1 MLSRT
6 PPDAADTSPV
16 TTPCCSP
23 TKEKNNTLLTH
34 CRLVQFFRRVLRKA
48 PWTLPLL
55 GLATCTVILAHTA
68 TGGTWTTAYLLPE
81 VERNLRFMAQAVWG
95 LLPYFCLGV
104 AVSAWV
110 QTSGVSDRI
119 KRVFEQREGMAIAV
133 AAVAGATIPLCSCSV
148 VPLIAALLVGG
159 APLGA
164 IMALWISSPLMSPA
178 VFLLTAGA
186 LGMPYAIAR
195 LVTAILMGAAA
206 GYVTSLLAARHLL
219 RDPVRSNAIAEVNC
233 CSRPTSAHHIDAAVP
248 NRARLFWS
256 NLRRPALFLGKW
268 LLVAF
273 FLEAL
278 IVHYVDSAW
287 ITSILGAGKSYSIP
301 IAMLVGIPLYV
312 SDIAAVP
319 VVQGLLDQGMAPGAA
334 LTFLIAGPVTTI
346 PAMVAVWALV
356 RGQTFAIYLSAGMI
370 GSLTAG
376 YLFQTF
382 AG

>member
-1 MLSRT
+1 
-6 PPDAADTSPV
+6 
-16 TTPCCSP
+16 
-23 TKEKNNTLLTH
+23 
-34 CRLVQFFRRVLRKA
+34 
-48 PWTLPLL
+48 
-55 GLATCTVILAHTA
+55 
-68 TGGTWTTAYLLPE
+68 
-81 VERNLRFMAQAVWG
+81 LRFVAHAAWG
-95 LLPYFCLGV
+95 IFPYFCLGV
-104 AVSAWV
+104 VISAWV
-110 QTSGVSDRI
+110 QTSGISQRI
-119 KRVFEQREGMAIAV
+119 KRIFERREGTAIAV

-178 VFLLTAGA
+178 VFLLTAGT

-195 LVTAILMGAAA
+195 LITAILMGTAA
-206 GYVTSLLAARHLL
+206 GYVTSLLVAHHFL
-219 RDPVRSNAIAEVNC
+219 RDPLRSNTVGEMNC
-233 CSRPTSAHHIDAAVP
+233 CSQPTSVHHTDAAAP
-248 NRARLFWS
+248 NQARSFWS
-256 NLRRPALFLGKW
+256 NLRSPALFLGKW

-278 IVHYVDSAW
+278 IVHYVDSVW